1 MQINGDAKPRGQN
14 KPPRENIT
22 NVIRHGDRGT
32 EGGKISSGGKSKTLF
47 LNNKDSLNCV
57 NYLIKIS
64 L

>member
-47 LNNKDSLNCV
+47 LNNKDSIV
-57 NYLIKIS
+57 
-64 L
+64 